1 MHDLI
6 QAVQSSKKR
15 LMSKIAHT
23 VPVGVEL
30 LCGIALP
37 METKAQRTKPEC
49 TRAKPSRPKLEKMAY
64 AKNCTYRHIP
74 CTAGLEILFGIA
86 VSIRKSSADLETPK
100 TRMHDS

>member
-49 TRAKPSRPKLEKMAY
+49 TRAKPSRPKLEKIWLMPKTAHTD
-64 AKNCTYRHIP
+64 TYR
-74 CTAGLEILFGIA
+74 ALQAWNFFLA
-86 VSIRKSSADLETPK
+86 
-100 TRMHDS
+100 